1 MLLLVRI
8 TEVHRGIDAKVWRVT
23 VFDGFTHFGR
33 AIMSLAGLV
42 PTYTEDNNNNKS
54 DGRCRTTR
62 KATNSQLDAK
72 LSGNQ

>member
-1 MLLLVRI
+1 
-8 TEVHRGIDAKVWRVT
+8 
-23 VFDGFTHFGR
+23 
-33 AIMSLAGLV
+33 LV